1 MTNTISEPIPKSNS
15 EQLVFSGLAK
25 TIGIVS
31 IALGLIAGP
40 GLTAAFAENRPAAE
54 GTSNTSPD
62 VRSYLKNELAS
73 YDNLVWT
80 GHLNPDTDAI
90 GASLIAAH
98 IYGGKPGSAGP
109 PNPES
114 RFALDVCRAD
124 TPEFIEDF
132 TGTKVGLVD
141 FNQITQ
147 LPPTIEPEQVVAI
160 VDHHAIAGSPVNLAK
175 VVNLDIRPWGST
187 ATILADRADVLG
199 VDIPAPLACM
209 GMAAILS
216 DTLNLTSTTTTDY
229 DRYYAGKLASAAG
242 IDDMD
247 AFAENMLQAKS
258 DLSSM
263 SALDIVLLDYKDF
276 EFGGKDVGIGVA
288 ETLTPQDLV
297 DRKQELKTAILDQKQ
312 KSNLDHL
319 FFAIVDA
326 RDQKSYI
333 LWGDDIDKDVVVSAF
348 GEDVDGGM
356 LEVENVVSRK
366 NQIAPAIQSAVTKGS
381 TN

>member
-1 MTNTISEPIPKSNS
+1 MNAYSHSN
-15 EQLVFSGLAK
+15 QHKGLK
-25 TIGIVS
+25 KRSVS
-31 IALGLIAGP
+31 SLARTFGVSAIALALLAG
-40 GLTAAFAENRPAAE
+40 TALVPAAAGGNTTAQ
-54 GTSNTSPD
+54 GTSTLSPE
-62 VRSYLKNELAS
+62 VRSYLKTELANV
-73 YDNLVWT
+73 DNLVWT

-98 IYGGKPGSAGP
+98 IYGGTPGSAGP

-114 RFALDVCRAD
+114 RFAIDLCKAE
-124 TPEFIEDF
+124 TPELIEDF
-132 TGTKVGLVD
+132 TGKSVGIVD
-141 FNQITQ
+141 FNQTTQ
-147 LPPTIEPEQVVAI
+147 LPPSIEADQIVAI
-160 VDHHAIAGSPVNLAK
+160 VDHHAIAGSPVNLAH

-229 DRYYAGKLASAAG
+229 DRYYAGRLAEVAG
-242 IDDMD
+242 IDDMN
-247 AFAENMLQAKS
+247 AFAENMLLAKS

-288 ETLTPQDLV
+288 ETLTPQDLI
-297 DRKQELKTAILDQKQ
+297 DRKQELRTAILDQKQ

-326 RDQKSYI
+326 RDQKSYL
-333 LWGDDIDKDVVVSAF
+333 LWGDDIDKDIAISAF
-348 GEDVDGGM
+348 GEDAKDDM
-356 LEVENVVSRK
+356 LEVDNVVSRK
-366 NQIAPAIQSAVTKGS
+366 NQIAPAIQSAVTK
-381 TN
+381 TTTH

>member
-1 MTNTISEPIPKSNS
+1 MTN
-15 EQLVFSGLAK
+15 
-25 TIGIVS
+25 IVS
-31 IALGLIAGP
+31 EKAQNKTPEKEPAYSLSRNIGVCAIALGLLTGP
-40 GLTAAFAENRPAAE
+40 ALVPAMAEDQAAAE
-54 GTSNTSPD
+54 ATSRTPPD
-62 VRSYLKNELAS
+62 VRSYLKTELANV
-73 YDNLVWT
+73 DNLVWT

-98 IYGGKPGSAGP
+98 IYGGTPGSAGP

-114 RFALDVCRAD
+114 RHAIDVCKAE
-124 TPEFIEDF
+124 TPVLIEDF
-132 TGTKVGLVD
+132 TGKSVGIVD
-141 FNQITQ
+141 FNQTTQ
-147 LPPTIEPEQVVAI
+147 LPSSIEADQVVAI
-160 VDHHAIAGSPVNLAK
+160 IDHHAIAGSPINLAK

-229 DRYYAGKLASAAG
+229 DRFYAGKLAETAG

-247 AFAENMLQAKS
+247 AFAENMLLAKS

-276 EFGGKDVGIGVA
+276 EFGGKNVGIGVA
-288 ETLTPQDLV
+288 ETLTPQDLI
-297 DRKQELKTAILDQKQ
+297 DRKQELRTAILDQKQ
-312 KSNLDHL
+312 NSNLDHL

-326 RDQKSYI
+326 RDQKSYF
-333 LWGDDIDKDVVVSAF
+333 LWGDDIDKNIAISAF
-348 GEDVDGGM
+348 GEDARDDM
-356 LEVENVVSRK
+356 LEVDNVVSRK
-366 NQIAPAIQSAVTKGS
+366 NQIAPAIQSAVT
-381 TN
+381 TTTTH

>member
-1 MTNTISEPIPKSNS
+1 MNAYSHSNQNTGP
-15 EQLVFSGLAK
+15 EQRSVSSLARTLGVSAIAFGLLAGTALVPAM
-25 TIGIVS
+25 
-31 IALGLIAGP
+31 AGEH
-40 GLTAAFAENRPAAE
+40 TTAE
-54 GTSNTSPD
+54 GTSTLSPD
-62 VRSYLKNELAS
+62 VRSYLKTELANV
-73 YDNLVWT
+73 DNLVWT

-98 IYGGKPGSAGP
+98 IYGGTPGSAGP

-114 RFALDVCRAD
+114 RYAIDVCKAD
-124 TPEFIEDF
+124 TPELIEDF
-132 TGTKVGLVD
+132 SGKNVGVVD
-141 FNQITQ
+141 FNQTTQ
-147 LPPTIEPEQVVAI
+147 LPPSIEADQVVAI
-160 VDHHAIAGSPVNLAK
+160 IDHHAIAGSPINLAK

-216 DTLNLTSTTTTDY
+216 DTLNFTSTTTTDY
-229 DRYYAGKLASAAG
+229 DRYYAGKLAEVAG

-247 AFAENMLQAKS
+247 AFAENMLLAKS

-288 ETLTPQDLV
+288 ETLTPQDLI
-297 DRKQELKTAILDQKQ
+297 DRKQELRTAILDQKRN
-312 KSNLDHL
+312 SNLDHL

-326 RDQKSYI
+326 RDQKSYL
-333 LWGDDIDKDVVVSAF
+333 LWGDDIDKDIAISAF
-348 GEDVDGGM
+348 GEDAKDDM
-356 LEVENVVSRK
+356 LEVDNVVSRK
-366 NQIAPAIQSAVTKGS
+366 NQIAPAIQSAVTK
-381 TN
+381 TTTH

>member
-1 MTNTISEPIPKSNS
+1 MKSFNPKPIQCTASGK
-15 EQLVFSGLAK
+15 EAVSGLSR
-25 TIGIVS
+25 TIRTVA
-31 IALGLIAGP
+31 IALGLIVGP
-40 GLTAAFAENRPAAE
+40 GLISVSAEEHSNVQ
-54 GTSNTSPD
+54 GTSDRSPD
-62 VRSYLKNELAS
+62 VRSYLKTKLAG

-90 GASLIAAH
+90 SASLIAAH
-98 IYGGKPGSAGP
+98 IYGGTPGSAGP

-114 RFALDVCRAD
+114 RFAIDACMAD
-124 TPEFIEDF
+124 TPELFEDF
-132 TGTKVGLVD
+132 TGKSVGVVD
-141 FNQITQ
+141 FNQTTQ
-147 LPPTIEPEQVVAI
+147 LPPSIEADQVVAI
-160 VDHHAIAGSPVNLAK
+160 IDHHAIAGSPINLSK

-229 DRYYAGKLASAAG
+229 DRYYASKLAETAG
-242 IDDMD
+242 IEDTD

-276 EFGGKDVGIGVA
+276 EFGGKNVGIGVA

-326 RDQKSYI
+326 RDKKSYI
-333 LWGDDIDKDVVVSAF
+333 LWGDDIDEGVAISAF
-348 GEDVDGGM
+348 GDDVTDDM
-356 LEVENVVSRK
+356 LEVDNVVSRK
-366 NQIAPAIQSAVTKGS
+366 NQIAPAIQSAVATA
-381 TN
+381 TPN

>member
-1 MTNTISEPIPKSNS
+1 MNAYSHSNQHKSLKKRS
-15 EQLVFSGLAK
+15 VSSLAR
-25 TIGIVS
+25 TFGVS
-31 IALGLIAGP
+31 AIALALLAG
-40 GLTAAFAENRPAAE
+40 TALVPATAGENTTAQ
-54 GTSNTSPD
+54 GTSTLSPD
-62 VRSYLKNELAS
+62 VRSYLKTELANV
-73 YDNLVWT
+73 DNLVWT

-98 IYGGKPGSAGP
+98 IYGGTPGSAGP

-114 RFALDVCRAD
+114 RFAIDLCKAD
-124 TPEFIEDF
+124 TPELIEDF
-132 TGTKVGLVD
+132 TGMSVGIVD
-141 FNQITQ
+141 FNQTTQ
-147 LPPTIEPEQVVAI
+147 LPPSIEADQIVAI
-160 VDHHAIAGSPVNLAK
+160 VDHHAIAGSPVNLAH

-229 DRYYAGKLASAAG
+229 DRYYAGRLAEVAG

-247 AFAENMLQAKS
+247 AFAENMLLAKS

-288 ETLTPQDLV
+288 ETLTPQDLI
-297 DRKQELKTAILDQKQ
+297 DRKQELRTAILDQKQ

-326 RDQKSYI
+326 RDQKSYL
-333 LWGDDIDKDVVVSAF
+333 LWGDDIDKDIAISAF
-348 GEDVDGGM
+348 GEDAKDDMIEVD
-356 LEVENVVSRK
+356 NVVSRK
-366 NQIAPAIQSAVTKGS
+366 NQIAPAIQTAVTK
-381 TN
+381 TTTH

>member
-1 MTNTISEPIPKSNS
+1 MMSANSRPGRNTEP
-15 EQLVFSGLAK
+15 EQRSVSGLARK
-25 TIGIVS
+25 IGVCTLT
-31 IALGLIAGP
+31 LGLLAGP
-40 GLTAAFAENRPAAE
+40 ALVPAMAENSTSAE
-54 GTSNTSPD
+54 GTSTPSPD
-62 VRSYLKNELAS
+62 VRSYLKTELANAG
-73 YDNLVWT
+73 NLVWT

-98 IYGGKPGSAGP
+98 IYGGTPGSAGP

-114 RFALDVCRAD
+114 RFALDVCKAD
-124 TPEFIEDF
+124 TPELIEDF
-132 TGTKVGLVD
+132 TGKTVGVVD
-141 FNQITQ
+141 FNQTTQ
-147 LPPTIEPEQVVAI
+147 LPPSIEADQVVAI
-160 VDHHAIAGSPVNLAK
+160 IDHHAIAGSPINLAK

-229 DRYYAGKLASAAG
+229 DRYYAGKLAEAAG
-242 IDDMD
+242 IGDMD
-247 AFAENMLQAKS
+247 AFAENMLLAKS
-258 DLSSM
+258 DLTSM
-263 SALDIVLLDYKDF
+263 SAPDIVLLDYKDF

-288 ETLTPQDLV
+288 ETLTPQDLI
-297 DRKQELKTAILDQKQ
+297 DRKQDLKTAIFDQKQ

-333 LWGDDIDKDVVVSAF
+333 LWGDDTDKDIAISAF
-348 GEDVDGGM
+348 GDDVKDDM
-356 LEVENVVSRK
+356 LEVDNVVSRK
-366 NQIAPAIQSAVTKGS
+366 NQIAPAIQSAVTKTT